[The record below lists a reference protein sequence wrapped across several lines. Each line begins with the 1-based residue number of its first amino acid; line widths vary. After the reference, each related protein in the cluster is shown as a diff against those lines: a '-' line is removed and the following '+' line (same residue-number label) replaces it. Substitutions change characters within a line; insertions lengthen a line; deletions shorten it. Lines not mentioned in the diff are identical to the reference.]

1 VAGVRARFQVWASA
15 INGDYREK
23 AQMTEKGPKGLKRL
37 NGPKGR
43 FLGQSKPSA
52 SGRGCARAQWVEE
65 GFRLRMAT
73 ARQVRLRMATARQVR
88 LRQGPRR
95 DKAAREVSGSKG
107 SRRITRIVVN
117 INIRILS
124 FDNLCELR

>member
-1 VAGVRARFQVWASA
+1 MAGVRARFQVWASA

-65 GFRLRMAT
+65 GFRLR
-73 ARQVRLRMATARQVR
+73 
-88 LRQGPRR
+88 QGPRR

-107 SRRITRIVVN
+107 SGRLTRIVIN
-117 INIRILS
+117 INMRIL
-124 FDNLCELR
+124 